1 MLQSQILLYEE
12 FLPCVSVNQIS
23 DCINLDIVMR
33 LPMSQLIT
41 CVNTP
46 YFIYNRRE
54 QEYQKQLRDQIEE
67 KKRKKDEEKRGDDK
81 TKQKEM
87 REYLTGH
94 YKGEIPERL
103 KSILVVDGDNSNG
116 DIEHQQYQQYQ
127 QQQQQMGSDRKANS
141 RGTLQ
146 SPINHRD
153 DPRDRRNGNGDGN
166 GDGKYSGDD
175 YISDIR
181 SESQAKKPHQDDE
194 MDEYHGRNSSS
205 SSNGRRVENN
215 LRAKNSGEDR
225 RGVSRNEH
233 STAVDNDP
241 DCPAGNRVERQGNS
255 SRRDGNYKND
265 KNDRGDMSG
274 NGRVHQFQDRNGRWI
289 SEVEYGELTIL
300 CDRLMTQQD
309 ELQLELKHQAEL
321 IKVIYRF

>member
-1 MLQSQILLYEE
+1 M
-12 FLPCVSVNQIS
+12 
-23 DCINLDIVMR
+23 
-33 LPMSQLIT
+33 IT

-46 YFIYNRRE
+46 NFIHNRRE

-103 KSILVVDGDNSNG
+103 KSILVVDGDNSDG
-116 DIEHQQYQQYQ
+116 DVEHQQYQQYQ
-127 QQQQQMGSDRKANS
+127 QQPQQYQQMGRDRKANS

-146 SPINHRD
+146 SPISHKD
-153 DPRDRRNGNGDGN
+153 DPREMRNGNGDGN
-166 GDGKYSGDD
+166 YSGDD
-175 YISDIR
+175 YINDIR
-181 SESQAKKPHQDDE
+181 SESQAKKLHNDDG
-194 MDEYHGRNSSS
+194 MDEYHGRNSS
-205 SSNGRRVENN
+205 NGRRVENN
-215 LRAKNSGEDR
+215 QRTKNSVEDR

-233 STAVDNDP
+233 STAVDDDP
-241 DCPAGNRVERQGNS
+241 QSPAGNRVARQGNS
-255 SRRDGNYKND
+255 YRGDKND

-289 SEVEYGELTIL
+289 SEVEYGELTTL

-309 ELQLELKHQAEL
+309 QLQLELKHQAEL
-321 IKVIYRF
+321 IKVIYKF